1 MLGNMR
7 PYKDFVQKRRWKKV
21 DYDKQYDYQCTDL
34 AKQYID
40 EVLDIK
46 KTGIKKIW
54 PLWNAKDMPKSPFFT
69 NREKIKGMKNLMQG
83 DIIISSHGPYGHV
96 AIVDHVLNWKVYV
109 LEQNWS
115 GKDSGSGLGANAI
128 RIQAYSLDFY
138 DTILRCKKIF
148 DNLVLERE
156 FVAKKIA
163 RLEKEWGQ
171 ENEIRNTKEYLATT
185 RYIVE

>member
-1 MLGNMR
+1 MANR
-7 PYKDFVQKRRWKKV
+7 PYKNFVQKRRWKRV
-21 DYDKQYDYQCTDL
+21 DYDKKYDYQCTDL

-54 PLWNAKDMPKSPFFT
+54 PLWNAKNMPNNPFFSSW
-69 NREKIKGMKNLMQG
+69 EKIKGTKNLMQG
-83 DIIISSHGPYGHV
+83 DIIIRSQGQYGHV

-109 LEQNWS
+109 LEQNGS
-115 GKDSGSGLGANAI
+115 GKNSGSGLGANSI
-128 RIQAYSLDFY
+128 RIQPYNLSFY

-156 FVAKKIA
+156 FANAKIEK
-163 RLEKEWGQ
+163 LSKEWGQ
-171 ENEIRNTKEYLATT
+171 EAEIRNTREYLATT
-185 RYIVE
+185 RYEVK

>member
-1 MLGNMR
+1 MNR
-7 PYKDFVQKRRWKKV
+7 PHKNFVQKRLGKRV

-34 AKQYID
+34 AKQYMN
-40 EVLDIK
+40 EVL
-46 KTGIKKIW
+46 GIKQIW
-54 PLWNAKDMPKSPFFT
+54 PLWNAKNMPNNPFFSSW
-69 NREKIKGMKNLMQG
+69 EKIKGTKNLMQG
-83 DIIISSHGPYGHV
+83 DIIISSHGQYGHV
-96 AIVDHVLNWKVYV
+96 AIVDHVLNGKVYV

-128 RIQAYSLDFY
+128 RIQPYNLSFY
-138 DTILRCKKIF
+138 DTILRSKKIF

-156 FVAKKIA
+156 FVAEKIA

-171 ENEIRNTKEYLATT
+171 ENEIRNTREYLATT

>member
-1 MLGNMR
+1 MLGKMR

-21 DYDKQYDYQCTDL
+21 DYDGAYWFQCTDL

-40 EVLDIK
+40 EGLEF
-46 KTGIKKIW
+46 GKIGA
-54 PLWNAKDMPKSPFFT
+54 LGNAKDMPNNQFFSSW
-69 NREKIKGMKNLMQG
+69 EKIKGTKNLMQG
-83 DIIISSHGPYGHV
+83 DIIISSHGQYGHV
-96 AIVDHVLNWKVYV
+96 AIVDHILNGKVYV

-128 RIQAYSLDFY
+128 RIQPYNLSFY
-138 DTILRCKKIF
+138 DTILRCKKTF

-156 FVAKKIA
+156 FVAEKIA

>member
-1 MLGNMR
+1 MIDKMR
-7 PYKDFVQKRRWKKV
+7 PYKDFAQKRLRKRV
-21 DYDKQYDYQCTDL
+21 DYDKKYDYQCTDL

-40 EVLDIK
+40 EGLEF
-46 KTGIKKIW
+46 GKIGA
-54 PLWNAKDMPKSPFFT
+54 LWNAKDMPKSPFFA
-69 NREKIKGMKNLMQG
+69 NWEKIKSMNNLMQG
-83 DIIISSHGPYGHV
+83 DIIIRSQWPYGHV
-96 AIVDHVLNWKVYV
+96 AIVDHVLNGKVYV

-128 RIQAYSLDFY
+128 RIQAYRLDFY

-156 FVAKKIA
+156 FVNEKIA

>member
-1 MLGNMR
+1 MENR
-7 PYKDFVQKRRWKKV
+7 PYKNFSKKRLGKKV

-40 EVLDIK
+40 EVL
-46 KTGIKKIW
+46 GRKKIW
-54 PLWNAKDMPKSPFFT
+54 PLWNAKNMPNNPFFSS
-69 NREKIKGMKNLMQG
+69 REKIKGTKNLMQG
-83 DIIISSHGPYGHV
+83 DIIISSHGQYGHV
-96 AIVDHVLNWKVYV
+96 AIVDHVLNGKVYV

-128 RIQAYSLDFY
+128 RIQAYRLDFY

-156 FVAKKIA
+156 FVEEKLKK
-163 RLEKEWGQ
+163 LKGVEGQ
-171 ENEIRNTKEYLATT
+171 ENEIKITKEYLATT